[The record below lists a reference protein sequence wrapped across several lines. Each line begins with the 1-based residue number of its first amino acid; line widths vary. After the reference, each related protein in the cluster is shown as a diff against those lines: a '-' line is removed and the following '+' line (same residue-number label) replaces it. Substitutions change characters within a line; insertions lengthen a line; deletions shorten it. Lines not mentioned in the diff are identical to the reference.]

1 MSDKVYLGR
10 AVGQLSESPALAP
23 VSKVVLLV
31 DDDTAYFAGDETG
44 RTVELTCPYGTQA
57 MANNILA
64 SLRAYTYRPIQAQD
78 ALLDPAAELGDGLTV
93 GGVYTVLAQT
103 ELTFDALMTCD
114 GGAPGKTEQESEYRY
129 QSPVLSDI
137 QHQIARTRSEITKT
151 AEEIRLYVVNEV
163 EGVES
168 ELRLT
173 ADSLNAQI
181 SSVDGRVSSLSLSL
195 DSINAQVTGL
205 DGRVSNLS
213 LSLDG
218 INAQVTGLDGRV
230 SSLSLSLDGIAAQ
243 VSGLDGNL
251 TRIEQKVDGITLSA
265 STNGNT
271 SRLSITSQG
280 VEISSTDI
288 TFSGMVTFQQLSG
301 PPGSG
306 VTLINGGWLQTNTVI
321 ASSLT
326 GEQIVLRPR
335 DSWASGVINITG
347 ASTADSAIELR
358 SYGALRLT
366 GMDGDVFMQAKGMQY
381 LHLVTGVASGTIPS
395 VVVGNGSLLTNNPLA
410 FSLGLPGQKWKT
422 AYLAEPASIGSDAGM
437 KHSVSYDTSKYD
449 ALFDLLKP
457 VFYRYNHGESG
468 RYHTGFIA
476 QDVEEAVKNAGLES
490 MDFAGYLKDQK
501 TGEYSLRY
509 EEFIS
514 LCVDQLQKLKQ
525 RVKKLEGI
533 DEQGFGT
540 Y

>member
-10 AVGQLSESPALAP
+10 AVGQMSESPALVP

-205 DGRVSNLS
+205 DGRVS
-213 LSLDG
+213 
-218 INAQVTGLDGRV
+218 
-230 SSLSLSLDGIAAQ
+230 SLSLSLDGIAAQ

-321 ASSLT
+321 ASALT

-457 VFYRYNHGESG
+457 VFYQYNHGESG

-490 MDFAGYLKDQK
+490 TDFAGYLKDQK

-514 LCVDQLQKLKQ
+514 LCVDQIQKLKQ

-533 DEQGFGT
+533 E
-540 Y
+540 

>member
-114 GGAPGKTEQESEYRY
+114 GGAPGKTEQESEYQY
-129 QSPVLSDI
+129 QSPVLSGI
-137 QHQIARTRSEITKT
+137 QHEIARTRSEITKT
-151 AEEIRLYVVNEV
+151 AEEIRLYVVNEI

-195 DSINAQVTGL
+195 DSIIT
-205 DGRVSNLS
+205 
-213 LSLDG
+213 
-218 INAQVTGLDGRV
+218 
-230 SSLSLSLDGIAAQ
+230 Q
-243 VSGLDGNL
+243 VSGLDGSV
-251 TRIEQKVDGITLSA
+251 TKIEQKVDGITLSA
-265 STNGNT
+265 KTDGN
-271 SRLSITSQG
+271 SSHLSITSQG
-280 VEISSTDI
+280 VEISSADI
-288 TFSGMVTFQQLSG
+288 TFSGMVTFQQLNG
-301 PPGSG
+301 NPGSG
-306 VTLINGGWLQTNTVI
+306 ATLINGAWLQTGTVI
-321 ASSLT
+321 ASSLY
-326 GEQIVLRPR
+326 GKQIVLRPTN
-335 DSWASGVINITG
+335 DWASGVIDITG
-347 ASTADSAIELR
+347 ASSSSSAIELR
-358 SYGALRLT
+358 SFGALRLT
-366 GMDGDVFMQAKGMQY
+366 GLDGDVFIQNGTDQY
-381 LHLVTGVASGTIPS
+381 VHLIAQEQTTDIQSIVIGNANLITNVAGVY
-395 VVVGNGSLLTNNPLA
+395 L
-410 FSLGLPGQKWKT
+410 LGLPGQRWKS
-422 AYLAEPASIGSDAGM
+422 AYLSEPASIGSDADM
-437 KHSVSYDTSKYD
+437 KNSVSYDVGRYD
-449 ALFDLLKP
+449 AFFDLLRP
-457 VFYRYNHGESG
+457 AAYRYNHGESG

-476 QDVEEAVKNAGLES
+476 QDIEAAVISAALES
-490 MDFAGYLKDQK
+490 ADFAGYLKDQK

-509 EEFIS
+509 EEFIA
-514 LCVDQLQKLKQ
+514 LCVDQIQKLKQ
-525 RVKKLEGI
+525 RVKKLEG
-533 DEQGFGT
+533 T
-540 Y
+540 V

>member
-64 SLRAYTYRPIQAQD
+64 SLRAYTYRPLQAQD

-93 GGVYTVLAQT
+93 GGVYTVLAQVD
-103 ELTFDALMTCD
+103 LTFDGLMACD
-114 GGAPGKTEQESEYRY
+114 AGAPGKTELESEYQY
-129 QSPVLSDI
+129 QSPILSGI

-151 AEEIRLYVVNEV
+151 AEEIRLYVVNEI

-173 ADSLNAQI
+173 ADS
-181 SSVDGRVSSLSLSL
+181 
-195 DSINAQVTGL
+195 INAQVSA
-205 DGRVSNLS
+205 V
-213 LSLDG
+213 
-218 INAQVTGLDGRV
+218 DGRV
-230 SSLSLSLDGIAAQ
+230 SSLSLSLDGIATQ
-243 VSGLDGNL
+243 VTSLDGNL
-251 TRIEQKVDGITLSA
+251 TQIEQKVDGITLSA
-265 STNGNT
+265 STSGNT

-366 GMDGDVFMQAKGMQY
+366 GMDGDVFIQNGGEQYVHLIAPQQATDIQ
-381 LHLVTGVASGTIPS
+381 S
-395 VVVGNGSLLTNNPLA
+395 VVIGNANLITNMAGVYL
-410 FSLGLPGQKWKT
+410 LGLPGQRWKS
-422 AYLAEPASIGSDAGM
+422 AYLSEPASIGSDADM
-437 KHSVSYDTSKYD
+437 KNSVSYDVGRYD
-449 ALFDLLKP
+449 AFFDLLKP
-457 VFYRYNHGESG
+457 AVYRYNHGESG

-476 QDVEEAVKNAGLES
+476 QDIEAAVKSAGLKS
-490 MDFAGYLKDQK
+490 TDFAGYLKDQK

-514 LCVDQLQKLKQ
+514 LCVDQIQKLKQ

-533 DEQGFGT
+533 E
-540 Y
+540 

>member
-114 GGAPGKTEQESEYRY
+114 GGAPGKTEQESEYQY

-151 AEEIRLYVVNEV
+151 AEEIRLYVVNEI

-195 DSINAQVTGL
+195 DSIITQVSDL
-205 DGRVSNLS
+205 DGS
-213 LSLDG
+213 
-218 INAQVTGLDGRV
+218 VTK
-230 SSLSLSLDGIAAQ
+230 
-243 VSGLDGNL
+243 
-251 TRIEQKVDGITLSA
+251 IEQKVDGITLSA
-265 STNGNT
+265 KTDGN
-271 SRLSITSQG
+271 SSHLSITSQG
-280 VEISSTDI
+280 VEISSADI
-288 TFSGMVTFQQLSG
+288 TFSGMVTFQELNG
-301 PPGSG
+301 DPGSG
-306 VTLINGGWLQTNTVI
+306 ATLINGAWLQTGTVI
-321 ASSLT
+321 ASSLY
-326 GEQIVLRPR
+326 GEQIVLRPT
-335 DSWASGVINITG
+335 DDWASGVIDITG
-347 ASTADSAIELR
+347 ASSSSSAIELR
-358 SYGALRLT
+358 SFGALRLT
-366 GMDGDVFMQAKGMQY
+366 GLDGDVFIQNGTDQYVHLIAQEQAADIETVVIGNANLITNMAGVY
-381 LHLVTGVASGTIPS
+381 L
-395 VVVGNGSLLTNNPLA
+395 
-410 FSLGLPGQKWKT
+410 LGLPGQRWKS
-422 AYLAEPASIGSDAGM
+422 AYLSEPASIGSDADM
-437 KHSVSYDTSKYD
+437 KNSVSYDVGRYD
-449 ALFDLLKP
+449 AFFDLLRP
-457 VFYRYNHGESG
+457 AAYRYNHGESG

-476 QDVEEAVKNAGLES
+476 QDIEAAVESAGLES
-490 MDFAGYLKDQK
+490 TDFAGYLKDQK

-514 LCVDQLQKLKQ
+514 LCVDQIQKLKQ

-533 DEQGFGT
+533 E
-540 Y
+540 

>member
-114 GGAPGKTEQESEYRY
+114 GGAPGKTEQESEYQY

-151 AEEIRLYVVNEV
+151 AEEIRLYVVNEI

-195 DSINAQVTGL
+195 DSIITQVSDL
-205 DGRVSNLS
+205 DGS
-213 LSLDG
+213 
-218 INAQVTGLDGRV
+218 VTK
-230 SSLSLSLDGIAAQ
+230 
-243 VSGLDGNL
+243 
-251 TRIEQKVDGITLSA
+251 IEQKVDGITLSA
-265 STNGNT
+265 KTDGN
-271 SRLSITSQG
+271 SSHLSITSQG
-280 VEISSTDI
+280 VEISSADI
-288 TFSGMVTFQQLSG
+288 TFSGMVTFQELNG
-301 PPGSG
+301 DPGSG
-306 VTLINGGWLQTNTVI
+306 ATLINGAWLQTGTVI
-321 ASSLT
+321 ASSLY
-326 GEQIVLRPR
+326 GEQIVLRPTDDCVWCNR
-335 DSWASGVINITG
+335 HHRRI
-347 ASTADSAIELR
+347 
-358 SYGALRLT
+358 
-366 GMDGDVFMQAKGMQY
+366 
-381 LHLVTGVASGTIPS
+381 LVV
-395 VVVGNGSLLTNNPLA
+395 
-410 FSLGLPGQKWKT
+410 
-422 AYLAEPASIGSDAGM
+422 
-437 KHSVSYDTSKYD
+437 
-449 ALFDLLKP
+449 
-457 VFYRYNHGESG
+457 
-468 RYHTGFIA
+468 
-476 QDVEEAVKNAGLES
+476 
-490 MDFAGYLKDQK
+490 
-501 TGEYSLRY
+501 
-509 EEFIS
+509 
-514 LCVDQLQKLKQ
+514 LCH
-525 RVKKLEGI
+525 
-533 DEQGFGT
+533 
-540 Y
+540 

>member
-10 AVGQLSESPALAP
+10 AVRQLSESPALAP

-93 GGVYTVLAQT
+93 GGVYTVLAQVD
-103 ELTFDALMTCD
+103 LTFDGLMACD
-114 GGAPGKTEQESEYRY
+114 AGAPGKTELESEYQY
-129 QSPVLSDI
+129 QSPILSGI

-151 AEEIRLYVVNEV
+151 AEEIRLYVVNEI

-173 ADSLNAQI
+173 ADS
-181 SSVDGRVSSLSLSL
+181 
-195 DSINAQVTGL
+195 INAQVSA
-205 DGRVSNLS
+205 V
-213 LSLDG
+213 
-218 INAQVTGLDGRV
+218 DGRV
-230 SSLSLSLDGIAAQ
+230 SSLSLSLDGIATQ
-243 VSGLDGNL
+243 VTSLDGNL
-251 TRIEQKVDGITLSA
+251 TQIEQKVDGITLSA

-280 VEISSTDI
+280 VEISSADI

-366 GMDGDVFMQAKGMQY
+366 GMDGDVFIQNGGEQYVHLIAPQQATDIQ
-381 LHLVTGVASGTIPS
+381 S
-395 VVVGNGSLLTNNPLA
+395 VVIGNANLITNMAGVYL
-410 FSLGLPGQKWKT
+410 LGLPGQRWKS
-422 AYLAEPASIGSDAGM
+422 AYLSEPASIGSDADM
-437 KHSVSYDTSKYD
+437 KNSVSYDVGRYD
-449 ALFDLLKP
+449 AFFDLLRP
-457 VFYRYNHGESG
+457 AAYRYNHGESG

-476 QDVEEAVKNAGLES
+476 QDIEAAVKNAGLES
-490 MDFAGYLKDQK
+490 TDFAGYLKDQK

-514 LCVDQLQKLKQ
+514 LCVDQIQKLKQ

-533 DEQGFGT
+533 E
-540 Y
+540 

>member
-93 GGVYTVLAQT
+93 GGVYTVLAQVD
-103 ELTFDALMTCD
+103 LTFDGLMACD
-114 GGAPGKTEQESEYRY
+114 AGAPGKTELESEYQY
-129 QSPVLSDI
+129 QSPILSGI

-151 AEEIRLYVVNEV
+151 AEEIRLYVVNEI

-173 ADSLNAQI
+173 ANSLTVQI
-181 SSVDGRVSSLSLSL
+181 QSVDGRVSTLSQTLDGFSIKVSDIDGRVGSLSLTV
-195 DSINAQVTGL
+195 DKFETE
-205 DGRVSNLS
+205 
-213 LSLDG
+213 
-218 INAQVTGLDGRV
+218 
-230 SSLSLSLDGIAAQ
+230 
-243 VSGLDGNL
+243 VSGLNGAV
-251 TRIEQKVDGITLSA
+251 TKIEQKVDGITLSA

-280 VEISSTDI
+280 VEISSADI

-366 GMDGDVFMQAKGMQY
+366 GMDGDVFIQNGGEQYVHLIAPQQATDIQ
-381 LHLVTGVASGTIPS
+381 S
-395 VVVGNGSLLTNNPLA
+395 VVIGNANLITNMAGVYL
-410 FSLGLPGQKWKT
+410 LGLPGQRWKS
-422 AYLAEPASIGSDAGM
+422 AYLSEPASIGSDADM
-437 KHSVSYDTSKYD
+437 KNSVSYDVGRYD
-449 ALFDLLKP
+449 TLFDLLRP
-457 VFYRYNHGESG
+457 AAYRYNHGESG

-476 QDVEEAVKNAGLES
+476 QDIESAVKSAGLKS
-490 MDFAGYLKDQK
+490 TDFAGYLKDQK

-514 LCVDQLQKLKQ
+514 LCVDQIQKLKQ

-533 DEQGFGT
+533 E
-540 Y
+540 

>member
-93 GGVYTVLAQT
+93 GGVYTVLAQVD
-103 ELTFDALMTCD
+103 LTFDGLMACD
-114 GGAPGKTEQESEYRY
+114 AGAPGKTELESEYQY
-129 QSPVLSDI
+129 QSPILSGI

-151 AEEIRLYVVNEV
+151 AEEIRLYVVNEI

-173 ADSLNAQI
+173 ADS
-181 SSVDGRVSSLSLSL
+181 
-195 DSINAQVTGL
+195 INAQVSA
-205 DGRVSNLS
+205 V
-213 LSLDG
+213 
-218 INAQVTGLDGRV
+218 DGRV
-230 SSLSLSLDGIAAQ
+230 SSLSLSLDGIATQ
-243 VSGLDGNL
+243 VTSLDGNL
-251 TRIEQKVDGITLSA
+251 TQIEQKVDGITLSA

-366 GMDGDVFMQAKGMQY
+366 GMDGDVFIQNGGEQYVHLIAPQQATDIQ
-381 LHLVTGVASGTIPS
+381 S
-395 VVVGNGSLLTNNPLA
+395 VVIGNANLITNMAGVYL
-410 FSLGLPGQKWKT
+410 LGLPGQRWKS
-422 AYLAEPASIGSDAGM
+422 AYLSEPASIGSDADM
-437 KHSVSYDTSKYD
+437 KNSVSYDLGRYD
-449 ALFDLLKP
+449 AFFDLLRP
-457 VFYRYNHGESG
+457 AAYRYNHGESG

-476 QDVEEAVKNAGLES
+476 QDIEAAVKSAGLES
-490 MDFAGYLKDQK
+490 TDFAGYLKDQK

-514 LCVDQLQKLKQ
+514 LCVDQIQKLKQ

-533 DEQGFGT
+533 E
-540 Y
+540 

>member
-1 MSDKVYLGR
+1 MVRPLRLEVSESLSDKVYLGR

-57 MANNILA
+57 MANNIMA

-151 AEEIRLYVVNEV
+151 AEEIRLYVVNEI

-173 ADSLNAQI
+173 TNSLTVQI
-181 SSVDGRVSSLSLSL
+181 QSVDGRVSALSQTLDGFSIKVSDIDGRVGSLSLTV
-195 DSINAQVTGL
+195 DKFETE
-205 DGRVSNLS
+205 
-213 LSLDG
+213 
-218 INAQVTGLDGRV
+218 
-230 SSLSLSLDGIAAQ
+230 
-243 VSGLDGNL
+243 VSGLNGAV
-251 TRIEQKVDGITLSA
+251 TKIEQKVDGITLSA
-265 STNGNT
+265 QTQGT
-271 SRLSITSQG
+271 SSKISLTSQG
-280 VEISSTDI
+280 IEISSADI
-288 TFSGMVTFQQLSG
+288 TFQGLVTFEELGGS
-301 PPGSG
+301 PGAGS
-306 VTLINGGWLQTNTVI
+306 TLINGAWLQTGTVS
-321 ASSLT
+321 ASFLS
-326 GEQIVLRPR
+326 GEQILLRPAN
-335 DSWASGVINITG
+335 DWASGVIDITG
-347 ASTADSAIELR
+347 ASTSTSAIELR
-358 SYGALRLT
+358 SFGALRLT
-366 GMDGDVFMQAKGMQY
+366 GLNGDVFMQAKGMQY

-457 VFYRYNHGESG
+457 VFYQYNHGESG

-490 MDFAGYLKDQK
+490 TDFAGYLKDQK

-514 LCVDQLQKLKQ
+514 LCVDQIQKLKQ

-533 DEQGFGT
+533 E
-540 Y
+540 